1 MPDADRHR
9 LLFGPYRTPIFNYG
23 DVVICDVR
31 GQVEIVG
38 LSGGRIPWLVRKRGA
53 AKARHGLKQLRMPSG
68 CRGTGL

>member
-9 LLFGPYRTPIFNYG
+9 LLFGPYRTPVFKYG

-38 LSGGRIPWLVRKRGA
+38 LSFAHARRPGRGGKPGSCIWRGRCREC
-53 AKARHGLKQLRMPSG
+53 RHSWTPLS
-68 CRGTGL
+68 